1 LASRFE
7 NQAHL
12 PSDLSTVEATV
23 GSKLL
28 PPTTI
33 RPLFRATS
41 TIAKSSTARFWC
53 CGDRDYVRQDQ
64 PARVQGPIV
73 PSSNHQLQL
82 PFTEQIRRY
91 LRRRHFSHTNHISI
105 SHNTPTSAIYTESLV
120 LLGAA
125 SARETTG
132 PVGHA
137 LDCLW
142 QVCLFHACVVAC
154 ANHQQI
160 LSLSIGRPPKI
171 MQSTMAMISLGML
184 SYVTPL
190 RITRERPQGSRSGQG
205 GLPLATA
212 ANCSLPKKVSMTN
225 TLLEV
230 RFETL

>member
-1 LASRFE
+1 
-7 NQAHL
+7 
-12 PSDLSTVEATV
+12 V
-23 GSKLL
+23 GSKPCHLL
-28 PPTTI
+28 LSGLFPVRPVPSQSRPPHV
-33 RPLFRATS
+33 FGVV
-41 TIAKSSTARFWC
+41 TIATTLGRINRREC
-53 CGDRDYVRQDQ
+53 R
-64 PARVQGPIV
+64 GPIV

-91 LRRRHFSHTNHISI
+91 LRRRHFSHTNHIFI
-105 SHNTPTSAIYTESLV
+105 SHNAPTSAIYTESLV

-132 PVGHA
+132 PVDHA

-154 ANHQQI
+154 ANQRQI

-171 MQSTMAMISLGML
+171 MQSTMAVISLGTL

-190 RITRERPQGSRSGQG
+190 RITRERPQGSRRGQG

-225 TLLEV
+225 APGSQI
-230 RFETL
+230 